1 MGDTWRVIA
10 LYCCCTLGVNGVQR
24 TAHRTTT
31 ADSSILELKAA
42 PFAIEVN
49 GSGHAI
55 AKPAL
60 TVKLMGGLGNQL
72 FQVATLLS
80 LAWENSPHYAVALP
94 DGRQVS
100 FNRSSYWNSTLQGL
114 EPLLLHGLNADDVS
128 GHPTAGADIDHR
140 CVLQQAPGFD
150 ANDKNCSHASTYDA
164 TWTTA
169 LKSRMSSCTT
179 IQLYGYFQNP
189 AFFADHLP
197 SLRHALFGKGVHQG
211 SPSATNAS
219 KRMSDMM
226 PTGMSNPLVV
236 SVHYRLGDY
245 ADNGWVLDTDYY
257 SRAIEEIQHRFPK
270 HQLVCYIFS
279 DEPKRAQ
286 ARSAGLQGCN
296 RMVLVEEESATSF
309 HMMRMAPASVIA
321 DSTYSYWAALLG
333 EGKKIVAAPL
343 LNSSSEQCWSY
354 LQGGQAKLLEAAEW
368 VAVPASTL
376 SPGELLTQEVL
387 GDFTPPED

>member
-1 MGDTWRVIA
+1 VPLDIGA
-10 LYCCCTLGVNGVQR
+10 
-24 TAHRTTT
+24 
-31 ADSSILELKAA
+31 
-42 PFAIEVN
+42 N
-49 GSGHAI
+49 GSGSAY
-55 AKPAL
+55 AKPTL

-94 DGRQVS
+94 DLRQVS

-114 EPLLLHGLNADDVS
+114 EPLLQSGLTADTLT
-128 GHPTAGADIDHR
+128 GHADIDHR
-140 CVLQQAPGFD
+140 CVLQQAPGFN

-169 LKSRMSSCTT
+169 LKSSMSSCTA

-189 AFFADHLP
+189 SFFADHLP
-197 SLRHALFGKGVHQG
+197 ALRRVLFPKGGHKG
-211 SPSATNAS
+211 HPSATNAS
-219 KRMSDMM
+219 RRLIDMM
-226 PTGMSNPLVV
+226 PQGMSNPLVV

-257 SRAIEEIQHRFPK
+257 SRAMVEIQHRFPK

-286 ARSAGLQGCN
+286 ARSTGLQGCD
-296 RMVLVEEESATSF
+296 RMVLVEEDSATSF
-309 HMMRMAPASVIA
+309 HMMRLAPANVIA

-333 EGKKIVAAPL
+333 EEKQIVVAPL
-343 LNSSSEQCWSY
+343 LNSCGEQCWSY
-354 LQGGQAKLLEAAEW
+354 LQNGPAKLLEAGTW

-387 GDFTPPED
+387 GFAAPED